1 MHVAAV
7 IVSGVDVEIRRAAH
21 AASERVEN
29 VDGAVLP
36 ASVPNVVNIRT
47 GGDKRPAVIVNAIAA
62 LGPRARLGRFLRCYS
77 PALAGGNQIRR
88 GTSYLSKTHCSK
100 TQYSHRMGQ
109 YPQLH

>member
-36 ASVPNVVNIRT
+36 TSIPNVVNIRP
-47 GGDKRPAVIVNAIAA
+47 GGQKRPAGIVNAIAA
-62 LGPRARLGRFLRCYS
+62 LGPRARLGRFLRRYS
-77 PALAGGNQIRR
+77 PARPGRYQIRR
-88 GTSYLSKTHCSK
+88 GPIYFSTTHRTK
-100 TQYSHRMGQ
+100 RQYSHR
-109 YPQLH
+109 